1 MKEEWSKARKV
12 SRPVGRIRG
21 IKEKIYKKAK
31 DGESDIHESLGH
43 NSSMLFNI
51 RNHLYTGESQLSS
64 NA

>member
-1 MKEEWSKARKV
+1 MRVEWLKARKV
-12 SRPVGRIRG
+12 NQPVGQIRG

-31 DGESDIHESLGH
+31 DGESYIHECLGH

-51 RNHLYTGESQLSS
+51 RNHFCTGESQLSV